1 MLQSQEMAGSD
12 LKEFPNPFC
21 YPKAESII
29 SKTLIARVI
38 LFLTSSGK
46 DFVISLSNLLNY

>member
-21 YPKAESII
+21 YPKPESII

-46 DFVISLSNLLNY
+46 VSVTSLRNLLNY